1 MFYGEVLN
9 EGHYI
14 SSMKAKAKANCKYLL
29 YSYSQCSGI
38 LSDSDLLQL
47 FSNK

>member
-14 SSMKAKAKANCKYLL
+14 SSMKAKAKAKANCKYLL

-38 LSDSDLLQL
+38 LSDSDL
-47 FSNK
+47 FY